1 MVDAGDSQEPYCE
14 EEAHRSSPRTS
25 IRRAGRRVDTFAILA
40 HQEAAKSA
48 AAARHAQT
56 QLSAERLQ
64 AVAEPTVGSAKGA
77 THVTQGDRPH
87 SSCLQKPPGSR
98 LGQSAELSS
107 AAVTKQPQRAA
118 AVTAAK
124 STADINLV
132 MRQGALSQPQA
143 TAGACIRQAPGF
155 QNKQNISCPE
165 WFSTTLLDLV
175 RKPCCYRDIL
185 AILASDVSRL

>member
-1 MVDAGDSQEPYCE
+1 M
-14 EEAHRSSPRTS
+14 S

-40 HQEAAKSA
+40 HKLEAQEAAKSA
-48 AAARHAQT
+48 AAARDAEA

-64 AVAEPTVGSAKGA
+64 AVAEPTVGSATRA
-77 THVTQGDRPH
+77 TRVTEGHRPH
-87 SSCLQKPPGSR
+87 HACLQKPPGSR
-98 LGQSAELSS
+98 LGQSAELST

-124 STADINLV
+124 PTADIDLV

-143 TAGACIRQAPGF
+143 TAGACICQAPGF
-155 QNKQNISCPE
+155 QSTRNISCPE
-165 WFSTTLLDLV
+165 WLSTTLLNLV

>member
-1 MVDAGDSQEPYCE
+1 MVDAGDSQKPDCE
-14 EEAHRSSPRTS
+14 EEAHRSSPRTL
-25 IRRAGRRVDTFAILA
+25 IRRSGQRVDTVAILA
-40 HQEAAKSA
+40 HREAAKTA
-48 AAARHAQT
+48 AAARDAQA

-64 AVAEPTVGSAKGA
+64 AIAEPEVGRGA
-77 THVTQGDRPH
+77 THVAEGNRPH
-87 SSCLQKPPGSR
+87 HVCLQKPPGSR
-98 LGQSAELSS
+98 VGQSAELST

-124 STADINLV
+124 STAEINLI

-155 QNKQNISCPE
+155 QSKQNITYPE
-165 WFSTTLLDLV
+165 RLSTILLDLV
-175 RKPCCYRDIL
+175 RKPCCCRDIL